1 VSQLTYTVLQ
11 LGFLALLWVL
21 VLSVVGV
28 LRRDLFGTKV
38 VARHPGKPPK
48 ERRRGSRAPA
58 ARPAAAAAAP
68 AVPQRTQPTKLV
80 VTEGPLRGT
89 SLDLGKAPVLVGR
102 SPECSLVLTDD
113 FASGRHARLSQ
124 TPNGWVVEDL
134 GSTNGTQLNGT
145 PLGGPT
151 AVTAG
156 AQLKIGRTVIELRR

>member
-1 VSQLTYTVLQ
+1 MSQLTYSVLQ

-21 VLSVVGV
+21 VLSVVAV

-38 VARHPGKPPK
+38 IARHPVKPSS
-48 ERRRGSRAPA
+48 RGGRSSSRQPA
-58 ARPAAAAAAP
+58 AKPTAAP
-68 AVPQRTQPTKLV
+68 PRSQPARLV

-89 SLDLGKAPVLVGR
+89 TLDLAKAPVLIGR

-113 FASGRHARLSQ
+113 FASGRHARLSP
-124 TPNGWVVEDL
+124 TPDGWVVEDL

-145 PLGGPT
+145 ALGGPT
-151 AVTAG
+151 AVSAG

>member
-1 VSQLTYTVLQ
+1 MSQLTYTVLQ

-38 VARHPGKPPK
+38 VARHPGKPPR
-48 ERRRGSRAPA
+48 ERRGPSRAPA
-58 ARPAAAAAAP
+58 ARPTPAPAPAAP
-68 AVPQRTQPTKLV
+68 ERSQPARLI

-89 SLDLGKAPVLVGR
+89 TLDLGRAPVLIGR

-124 TPNGWVVEDL
+124 TENGWVVEDL
-134 GSTNGTQLNGT
+134 GSTNGTQLNGS

-151 AVTAG
+151 AVSAG